1 MSNWI
6 AFQPKKRSLM
16 RTYEIGWIYAILYD
30 FFEPKES
37 KCLHIYVTTSF
48 LPRISN
54 STTIVR
60 MGLMEQQ
67 FCSRW
72 MSFIIVADSDD
83 HLSFWESNVTD
94 VPTDANF
101 VSRKSNPVFKNYS
114 IAPNAAQI
122 GLAHL
127 GGKSLQTWTPSIHLQ
142 GSITRSHLSWK
153 DVSNHFNQ
161 FMWPTLLLFNANLA
175 AAWIC

>member
-1 MSNWI
+1 MNCLSAKKKKFNENIWNRLNLCNIVWFFRAQGIEMSPYLCDHLFLT
-6 AFQPKKRSLM
+6 AYFK
-16 RTYEIGWIYAILYD
+16 LYD
-30 FFEPKES
+30 
-37 KCLHIYVTTSF
+37 H
-48 LPRISN
+48 RSN
-54 STTIVR
+54 
-60 MGLMEQQ
+60 GLMEQQ

-122 GLAHL
+122 GLVHL